1 MQEPIFQRRMVSQNC
16 VAPINLRAV
25 FSYTITRLDQEGGR
39 IKESP
44 TSQMK
49 TSVISRRATATSRAN
64 AATTCCMLRCR
75 ASGYCTPNPQPDAI
89 EEARLTTP

>member
-49 TSVISRRATATSRAN
+49 TVFKPSCYCYEPDQCCYHLLHVTVQGLRILYPQS
-64 AATTCCMLRCR
+64 AAGC
-75 ASGYCTPNPQPDAI
+75 Y
-89 EEARLTTP
+89 